1 MADEGSGK
9 SFELTNLWIISNN
22 CSGYIVQF
30 HVNINLNIFPM
41 QIFLIHV
48 HVPEDLRPQQKI
60 ANIYFNAALADDW
73 HGLERYDLVPYHAAH
88 AQKQWRLRAAAGKSV
103 EESLANKQS
112 RRIYELSSTQSGST

>member
-1 MADEGSGK
+1 MVARDVEEPKFVGARRGARRGGVPTS
-9 SFELTNLWIISNN
+9 
-22 CSGYIVQF
+22 
-30 HVNINLNIFPM
+30 P